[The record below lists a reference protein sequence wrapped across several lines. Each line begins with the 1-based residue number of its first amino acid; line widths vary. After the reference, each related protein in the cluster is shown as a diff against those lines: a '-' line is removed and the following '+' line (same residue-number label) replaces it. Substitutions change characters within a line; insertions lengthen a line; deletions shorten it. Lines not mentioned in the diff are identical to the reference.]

1 MNVRLLLASSLLAGL
16 LLAGC
21 DDNPTTAIVRNQFAT
36 TTTVYKLWWVTTLF
50 TTPVAPGDASETER
64 TIPAT
69 DYAYALI
76 APEWPPTQLVAVKS
90 MAKLSATEHQLL
102 TIDVSDDQFGGNCAS
117 GSLLSDDDAR
127 LITERIFPGDFAGLS
142 YDAATCT
149 STPRQSD
156 AGTD

>member
-1 MNVRLLLASSLLAGL
+1 MNLRIRLASSLLAAT

-21 DDNPTTAIVRNQFAT
+21 DDTATTAIVQNRYAT
-36 TTTVYKLWWVTTLF
+36 TTTVFKAWWVTTLF
-50 TTPVAPGDASETER
+50 ANPVAPGNASETER

-69 DYAYALI
+69 DYAYALL
-76 APEWPPTQLVAVKS
+76 APEWPPAQLIAAKS

-102 TIDVSDDQFGGNCAS
+102 TIDVSDDQFIGNCAS
-117 GSLLSDDDAR
+117 GNLLSDDDAR